1 MIVRRDYR
9 YTFYQRRRAQRVRF
23 LMILAFVMVGLFVA
37 VMFNLNTVQK
47 VTANALGFKGE
58 PTLYPAQH
66 AMRGAEAFQAGNMAA
81 AADEFALAVE
91 MQPENVAYLYE
102 YGKTLIEVNDIDG
115 AVRIADR
122 AIEVDPRDVRGYA
135 LKANALAYDDP
146 TNALIYALQGQE
158 LDRDFAA
165 VYSAMAIANTQI
177 YRYTQALENGERA
190 IELAPDDANAYRAYS
205 VPLLLLGQVEEVIEQ
220 LETATSLN
228 PNLPNPWFEL
238 AATHKHPLVNNPRRA
253 LAIYEYMSS
262 NLTMSVD
269 DTAKLYLRICETYAA
284 ADQADFV
291 TATDYCERALD
302 VKPDY
307 GAVYGQL
314 GQMQYVRRNYESA
327 IATFKTCID
336 YDDEDLRCYTYR
348 GLAHWYMQQC
358 DDAWAMLNQAKT
370 LAIEQGVPLEGGIME
385 QIDIGL
391 FNVTEKCPDY
401 RGVQVPTAIPP
412 TLIPPTPIGGL

>member
-23 LMILAFVMVGLFVA
+23 LMLLAVLMVGAFVA

-47 VTANALGFKGE
+47 VTASALGFKGE

-91 MQPENVAYLYE
+91 MRPDDVAYLYE
-102 YGKTLIEVNDIDG
+102 YGKTLIEVNDIDR
-115 AVRIADR
+115 AVEIADR

-135 LKANALAYDDP
+135 LKANALAYRDP

-158 LDRDFAA
+158 IDPNFAA

-177 YRYTQALENGERA
+177 FRYTQALESGERA
-190 IELAPDDANAYRAYS
+190 VELAPDDANTHRAYAF
-205 VPLLLLGQVEEVIEQ
+205 PLLYTGRIEEVIEQ
-220 LETATSLN
+220 LEVATSLN

-238 AATHKHPLVNNPRRA
+238 AAYYKHPLVNNPRRS

-269 DTAKLYLRICETYAA
+269 DTAKLYLRICETYSS
-284 ADQADFV
+284 ADQADF
-291 TATDYCERALD
+291 AAAQANCERALSI
-302 VKPDY
+302 KPDY
-307 GAVYGQL
+307 GSAYREL
-314 GQMQYVRRNYESA
+314 GRMRYNRRNYEGA
-327 IATFKTCID
+327 IEAFEKCVELGATDIECWA
-336 YDDEDLRCYTYR
+336 LR
-348 GLAHWYMQQC
+348 GLAHYWMNNC
-358 DDAWAMLNQAKT
+358 DDAWRILNEAREMSESEDGLMVQV
-370 LAIEQGVPLEGGIME
+370 GVGI
-385 QIDIGL
+385 G
-391 FNVTEKCPDY
+391 NVIEKCPDY
-401 RGVQVPTAIPP
+401 RNVQRPTAIPP